1 MFAEFRAQYPTGS
14 LVSKLIEA
22 ANGQYII
29 RVAVK
34 VGGETVATGMAA
46 AATLEEAEDRARVR
60 ALEAFGFVMEDGAG
74 QVYLL
79 QPGDRDPQR
88 AWLLTAV
95 EAIADPG
102 PEMAAIAPGPQQQL
116 PLLSVGSA
124 AQAVAG
130 EPTTPAPAPE
140 SRLEPGPDAIAP
152 PREPSQ
158 NAATVDGPNDAVD
171 ANDGVDDEPDEGW
184 LREGPDPVLI
194 APIEIEPEPGPVPMP
209 APPPPAIGAKPPL
222 IAAPVPVPNPAPA
235 PTAPFDLSDV
245 IAKTDTLIKQL
256 RWTRKQGS
264 QHLQATYGKR
274 TRAELTDE
282 ELMEFL
288 RYLEA
293 LAATT

>member
-14 LVSKLIEA
+14 LVSKLVEGA
-22 ANGQYII
+22 KGQYII
-29 RVAVK
+29 RVSVK
-34 VGGETVATGMAA
+34 VDGRTVATGMAA
-46 AATLEEAEDRARVR
+46 AATLEEAEDRARIR

-95 EAIADPG
+95 EATAESG
-102 PEMAAIAPGPQQQL
+102 TIAPGPLQPLLGATREPEAVGSSAEPLSEQVSEL
-116 PLLSVGSA
+116 PLASPSEVASDGASDAASGRASEPVLESPAAPAASAGSA
-124 AQAVAG
+124 GSAG
-130 EPTTPAPAPE
+130 LDTPDAPDAPDE
-140 SRLEPGPDAIAP
+140 DWLRDGPELTPPPPMEEAPAIAP
-152 PREPSQ
+152 PPPPS
-158 NAATVDGPNDAVD
+158 
-171 ANDGVDDEPDEGW
+171 
-184 LREGPDPVLI
+184 
-194 APIEIEPEPGPVPMP
+194 P
-209 APPPPAIGAKPPL
+209 APM
-222 IAAPVPVPNPAPA
+222 
-235 PTAPFDLSDV
+235 PFDLSDV

-256 RWTRKQGS
+256 HWTRKQGS

-293 LAATT
+293 LAAAG

>member
-29 RVAVK
+29 RVTVK
-34 VGGETVATGMAA
+34 LGGETVATGMAA

-60 ALEAFGFVMEDGAG
+60 ALEAFGFVMEDAAG

-95 EAIADPG
+95 EATAEPG
-102 PEMAAIAPGPQQQL
+102 PEMGAIAAGQQL
-116 PLLSVGSA
+116 PLLSMGSA
-124 AQAVAG
+124 AATVTDALVTSPPTP
-130 EPTTPAPAPE
+130 EPLPTPPPTPAPAPIPAPE
-140 SRLEPGPDAIAP
+140 PTLEPEPITIAP
-152 PREPSQ
+152 LDDPLSGE
-158 NAATVDGPNDAVD
+158 AAP
-171 ANDGVDDEPDEGW
+171 DEPDEDW
-184 LREGPDPVLI
+184 LREGPEPI
-194 APIEIEPEPGPVPMP
+194 APSPAIAPEPTPTPPPVQAMP
-209 APPPPAIGAKPPL
+209 PAPSPPAIAAPPP
-222 IAAPVPVPNPAPA
+222 A
-235 PTAPFDLSDV
+235 PTTPFDLSDV